1 MNNVYVIGMGV
12 SASDLTAA
20 HLAIIRAA
28 DLLVG
33 GRRHLDQFKE
43 LPAEKRPIE
52 GRVSETLACIREA
65 MAHRRVVVLASG
77 DPLLHGIGVR
87 IAEEIGRE
95 RVTILP
101 NVSSIAAAFAR
112 IGQSWAGARV
122 VSLHGR
128 DRCFELLAALTSG
141 ASVAVLTDPQR
152 TPGWLADW
160 LRERGV
166 EHVDMAVFE
175 RLGDAREQ
183 FGWYALDQ
191 AAGHRFAEPNLV
203 VLKPILERQA
213 RPETLVLGMSEAA
226 YAHEQGLITKA
237 EVRAVTLAKLALKPG
252 MTLWDL
258 GAGSGSV
265 GIEASL
271 LLGAGRIVAVEK
283 DAGRVARIR
292 ANARRFGVYNHET
305 IQAEL
310 PLGLAD
316 LPPPDRIFVGGG
328 GRDLAD
334 IVSAAVACLK
344 PEGVLVAN
352 VVLLDNL
359 NRIVAVLEADGLA
372 VEVVQLQVSRGT
384 AMPWSMR
391 LEAHNPVWIIR
402 GMERKAG

>member
-1 MNNVYVIGMGV
+1 MNTIYVIGMGV
-12 SASDLTAA
+12 SASDLTET

-33 GRRHLDQFKE
+33 GRRHLDQFRD

-52 GRVSETLACIREA
+52 GRVSETLACIRSA

-77 DPLLHGIGVR
+77 DPLLHGIGSR

-95 RVTILP
+95 RVTVLP

-128 DRCFELLAALTSG
+128 DSRFELLAALKSG
-141 ASVAVLTDPQR
+141 QPVAVLTDPQR
-152 TPGWLADW
+152 TPGWLAAW

-166 EHVDMAVFE
+166 DHVDMAVFE
-175 RLGDAREQ
+175 RLGDVQEQ
-183 FGWYALDQ
+183 VGWYPLDQ
-191 AAGHRFAEPNLV
+191 AAGRRFAEPNLV
-203 VLKPILERQA
+203 VLKPG
-213 RPETLVLGMSEAA
+213 PECRAIADTLVLGMFEQA

-271 LLGAGRIVAVEK
+271 LIGAGRIVAVEK

-310 PLGLAD
+310 PRGLAD

-328 GRDLAD
+328 GRDLAV
-334 IVSAAVACLK
+334 IVQAAVACLK

-359 NRIVAVLEADGLA
+359 NRVAAVLEAAGLA

-384 AMPWSMR
+384 VMPWSMR

-402 GMERKAG
+402 GRSRESS